1 VLFISLSSYVILDT
15 IVPFSKNTKGM
26 EQSTS
31 AYYLAGAGIEKAL
44 FHVAKRSSLTTE
56 SGSSMPTS
64 STGFA
69 FQTAS
74 SGTIIPPALK

>member
-1 VLFISLSSYVILDT
+1 LVLFISLSSYVILDT

-44 FHVAKRSSLTTE
+44 FHVAKRPSLTTE
-56 SGSSMPTS
+56 S
-64 STGFA
+64 
-69 FQTAS
+69 
-74 SGTIIPPALK
+74 